1 MGNESDRRE
10 VIFAYE
16 IDGGG
21 SARCTT
27 RGIYS
32 TGCVDDQSKTRM
44 VSGEIDLAYG
54 IHIGAHSVR
63 TITTSNEAT
72 LLAEQR

>member
-21 SARCTT
+21 WERSVHDT
-27 RGIYS
+27 RHLLDRLRSRPIEDSDG
-32 TGCVDDQSKTRM
+32 
-44 VSGEIDLAYG
+44 SGEIDLAYG
-54 IHIGAHSVR
+54 IPIGALRPHHHH
-63 TITTSNEAT
+63 IE
-72 LLAEQR
+72 